1 MQHTFLERTKAIT
14 GAALIGLGIVI
25 LYRNLDQAVNQL
37 SHLGTPK
44 DLLGVLPAVVLTA
57 LQLLQAYASDHQ
69 RFLQDLFQHLLV
81 TFWPLLLVVAGT
93 ALSQDAVPGKMNAA
107 IKKDRGSV
115 DLTAPRSTLK

>member
-37 SHLGTPK
+37 SQLGTPK